1 MENLTSKNC
10 VFHTVKNS
18 NAGCLFKV
26 SDRETSIDRTSEF
39 CEKFYFKKATLNST
53 ICGKAK
59 YEEILTLQF

>member
-18 NAGCLFKV
+18 KSSCLFTV
-26 SDRETSIDRTSEF
+26 SDRVSNDDRTSEF